1 MSLEDKID
9 GLTAAINKL
18 ADALGETVSV
28 SIPAADFQKAA
39 EAVVAA
45 ETPAPRVDKP
55 KKAKAEPKVE
65 YQDQDGNVT
74 TSAEKKAKEEA
85 FREPPADKITSTQ
98 VAQALVGL
106 MKDKGRDAGVAV
118 LQQFGASKVPEIKA
132 EDYPKVLAAIKA
144 AS

>member
-18 ADALGETVSV
+18 ADALHGES
-28 SIPAADFQKAA
+28 
-39 EAVVAA
+39 VVAV
-45 ETPAPRVDKP
+45 EEPAPRVDKP
-55 KKAKAEPKVE
+55 KKAKAEPK
-65 YQDQDGNVT
+65 
-74 TSAEKKAKEEA
+74 AEPVPEPAPEPEA
-85 FREPPADKITSTQ
+85 PPADKITSTQ
-98 VAQALVGL
+98 VAQALVAL

-132 EDYPKVLAAIKA
+132 KDYPKVLAAIKA